1 MYWYKKYWLAKWVE
15 VIDKDFCSKIGTFGV
30 KFKIFVKLFN
40 WFSIWIIYRSNF
52 KLLTFVW
59 LDDEESKFWLAKLC
73 WLNDA
78 TSESIVYEELSR
90 LHE

>member
-1 MYWYKKYWLAKWVE
+1 MNK
-15 VIDKDFCSKIGTFGV
+15 
-30 KFKIFVKLFN
+30 N
-40 WFSIWIIYRSNF
+40 NSIIIMFLSMSNF
-52 KLLTFVW
+52 KLLIFIW